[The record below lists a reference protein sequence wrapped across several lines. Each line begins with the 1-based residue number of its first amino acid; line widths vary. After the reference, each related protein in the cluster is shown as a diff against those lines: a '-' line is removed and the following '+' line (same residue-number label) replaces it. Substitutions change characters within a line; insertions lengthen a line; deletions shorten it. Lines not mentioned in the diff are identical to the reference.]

1 MNTVKKCALIVMLAL
16 VANQGASAIQDTLPL
31 KIHFVDAFGEAYEA
45 EYHPEWPQCRFEKS
59 GFVHDGD
66 SVSYVGDDAYTS
78 RLGIDVSY
86 HQRSIDWNQVKDA
99 GYEFVIIRVGYRGYG
114 KAGNICGDTRFAEY
128 VKGARNVGLDVGVYF
143 FSQAINEEEAVEE
156 AEFCLQQLESVGL
169 TPDNMEM
176 PVVYDPESILDA
188 EARTDNV
195 TGEQFTANS
204 VAFCE
209 RIKEEGYEPMI
220 YANMKWEA
228 FLLDLSKLSDY
239 PFWYADYE
247 EQPQTPYDFSM
258 WQYSNTASV
267 PGVSGECDVDVQLIP
282 IRK

>member
-1 MNTVKKCALIVMLAL
+1 MIPTE
-16 VANQGASAIQDTLPL
+16 S
-31 KIHFVDAFGEAYEA
+31 
-45 EYHPEWPQCRFEKS
+45 
-59 GFVHDGD
+59 
-66 SVSYVGDDAYTS
+66 
-78 RLGIDVSY
+78 LGV
-86 HQRSIDWNQVKDA
+86 QVKDKLEYVAIEDISCLVRNEDEIDGKEDTRNPQAAADRDSSESARFPESPEGKKIGVDVSSKQGEIHWSDVKSA
-99 GYEFVIIRVGYRGYG
+99 GVDFGIVRVGYRGSNTG
-114 KAGNICGDTRFAEY
+114 ELIRDPNFERNWKEMKAAGMPGGIS
-128 VKGARNVGLDVGVYF
+128 F

-209 RIKEEGYEPMI
+209 RIKEEGYETMI

>member
-16 VANQGASAIQDTLPL
+16 AANQGASAIQDTIPL

-45 EYHPEWPQCRFEKS
+45 EYHLEWPQSRFEKG

-66 SVSYVGDDAYTS
+66 RVSYVGDDAYTS

-86 HQRSIDWNQVKDA
+86 YQGSIDWNQVKAA
-99 GYEFVIIRVGYRGYG
+99 GYEFVIIRAGYRGYG
-114 KAGNICGDTRFAEY
+114 KAGNICGDRRFGEY
-128 VKGARNVGLDVGVYF
+128 VKGARDAGLDVGIYF
-143 FSQAINEEEAVEE
+143 FSQAVNEEEAVEE
-156 AEFCLQQLESVGL
+156 AEFCLRQLEAVGL
-169 TPDNMEM
+169 TPDQMGM
-176 PVVYDPESILDA
+176 PVVYDPESILGA

-195 TGEQFTANS
+195 TGAQFTANS

-209 RIKEEGYEPMI
+209 RIREAGYEPMI

-228 FLLDLSKLSDY
+228 FLLDLSQLSDY
-239 PFWYADYE
+239 PLWYADYE

-282 IRK
+282 VE